1 MGISLKNAMKL
12 GKLSNCNVIA
22 GHNGLDK
29 IIENVTVMDVPDV
42 VKWLKGGELV
52 LTSLF
57 AIKDDHDAQNV
68 LVQQLYYAG
77 ATALAIKPFKTI
89 KTIPESIIKS
99 ANKFGFPIIQIPDDI
114 EYFDILLPIM
124 HYIFNKKVVLQEDI
138 EQRTKIL
145 QEISIHSQGI
155 EAFADHVSSIMKN
168 TVTIES
174 EFSFIDTPKP
184 KREISPL
191 SQDQK
196 NELTIIKR
204 PIRFNREYGGK
215 QVPCIISPIIV
226 DEVYFGNI
234 TCWAMNSDLVP
245 MDLAILEKAS
255 SLLSIEFL
263 KIKIKHDMELRY
275 KNDFLREL
283 LFNEHISDEDMVEW
297 GAKYQLATNKKYY
310 CMLVGDRIKQSHDNM
325 FHEIEQS
332 EINALSIENCPKM
345 LSGMIRNKICIIVLL
360 EERSQESVCR
370 EIYDHFEKNTPNSIE
385 LFSAVGEIYEGPRG
399 IRKSFYQAEQA
410 YNIMRQNKK
419 SDEIVFHKDLG
430 VYRFLPHLIGTRE
443 LQEFY
448 NDTIGTLLNEDPKRE
463 LMYTLKVYFENNEVV
478 KATSDELYIHVN
490 TLKYRLKRIEQITGL
505 NLKKVEDKVRLF
517 IGLKIYELTD
527 ENSL

>member
-57 AIKDDHDAQNV
+57 
-68 LVQQLYYAG
+68 
-77 ATALAIKPFKTI
+77 
-89 KTIPESIIKS
+89 
-99 ANKFGFPIIQIPDDI
+99 
-114 EYFDILLPIM
+114 
-124 HYIFNKKVVLQEDI
+124 
-138 EQRTKIL
+138 
-145 QEISIHSQGI
+145 
-155 EAFADHVSSIMKN
+155 
-168 TVTIES
+168 
-174 EFSFIDTPKP
+174 
-184 KREISPL
+184 
-191 SQDQK
+191 
-196 NELTIIKR
+196 
-204 PIRFNREYGGK
+204 
-215 QVPCIISPIIV
+215 
-226 DEVYFGNI
+226 
-234 TCWAMNSDLVP
+234 
-245 MDLAILEKAS
+245 
-255 SLLSIEFL
+255 
-263 KIKIKHDMELRY
+263 
-275 KNDFLREL
+275 
-283 LFNEHISDEDMVEW
+283 
-297 GAKYQLATNKKYY
+297 
-310 CMLVGDRIKQSHDNM
+310 DNM

-463 LMYTLKVYFENNEVV
+463 LMYTLKVYFENNEVI